1 MNPKV
6 LIPMIRKV
14 MPTLM
19 AQQITGV
26 QPMHDAG
33 SIFSAYAGGSPYNLK
48 YWPHQLF
55 VESWSKAVAAERW
68 CYDNFKSRYW
78 KNNGRHFAFK
88 RQADATLF
96 ALKWI

>member
-14 MPTLM
+14 MPTIM
-19 AQQITGV
+19 AQQIVGV

-33 SIFSAYAGGSPYNLK
+33 LIFAGGAAADPFNKK
-48 YWPHQLF
+48 YWPHQAYI
-55 VESWSKAVAAERW
+55 EHWGKSRDAERW

-78 KNNGRHFAFK
+78 TSSGRHFAFK
-88 RQADATLF
+88 RSRDATLF
-96 ALKWI
+96 ALKWL